1 MADQRARARELLAS
15 ATEVVVLTGAGIS
28 AESGVPT
35 FRGGGGL
42 WKSFRPEQL
51 ATPEAFARDPRLVWE
66 WYTWRRRLIAECRPN
81 EAHRALA
88 WFALERPGVRI
99 VTQNVDGLHAVA
111 AREVAGSGDAAP
123 ALPLELHGS
132 ILRSRCT
139 RCGHR
144 EESPAMSATHLPS
157 CEACG
162 GPLRP
167 DVVWFGEALDA
178 DVLGEAMTRAESADV
193 CLVIGTSA
201 VVQPAAGLASL
212 TEASGGRVIE
222 VNPERTP
229 LTDSAH
235 VSIRGTAVE
244 TVPELLGRKE
254 GGGGRRTQG
263 R

>member
-1 MADQRARARELLAS
+1 MPDERARARELLAS
-15 ATEVVVLTGAGIS
+15 AREVVVLTGAGIS

-35 FRGGGGL
+35 FRGSGGL

-66 WYTWRRRLIAECRPN
+66 WYRWRRQLIGACRPN
-81 EAHRALA
+81 AAHRALA
-88 WFALERPGVRI
+88 SFALEREGVRI
-99 VTQNVDGLHAVA
+99 VTQNVDGLHAAA
-111 AREVAGSGDAAP
+111 AREVAGSRDATP

-139 RCGHR
+139 RCHR
-144 EESPAMSATHLPS
+144 RAAHQGGSSEQLPS

-162 GPLRP
+162 ALLRP
-167 DVVWFGEALDA
+167 DVVWFGESLDA
-178 DVLGEAMTRAESADV
+178 DVLGEAIARAESADV

-212 TEASGGRVIE
+212 TEAGGGTVIE

-229 LTDSAH
+229 LSDSADI
-235 VSIRGTAVE
+235 SLRGTAVE
-244 TVPELLGRKE
+244 TVPELLGKREE
-254 GGGGRRTQG
+254 GSGRGPAR
-263 R
+263 